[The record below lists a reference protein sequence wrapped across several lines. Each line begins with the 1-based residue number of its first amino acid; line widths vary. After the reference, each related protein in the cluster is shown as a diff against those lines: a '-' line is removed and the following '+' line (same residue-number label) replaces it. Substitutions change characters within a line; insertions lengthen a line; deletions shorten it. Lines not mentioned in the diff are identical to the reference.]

1 MWEVTLARALGTVLA
16 LAQAQ
21 GRQLQAL
28 VQAEAQAQAR
38 ALVQALGAV
47 VGDLAPAYSLA

>member
-1 MWEVTLARALGTVLA
+1 MWEATLARALGTVLA

-47 VGDLAPAYSLA
+47 VGALAPAYSLA